1 MSGSVLYKAGQ
12 LCRRMRQVL
21 SFLAGRL
28 LRLWTQKANGLGISL
43 LYFQLGHLLCCKD
56 LALVGLK
63 CIFESSSVHLM
74 DRRKNSQ
81 ILKIQI
87 LGGFPY
93 CSYFCVR
100 TQERLLAKKY
110 WKIRL
115 PVLFS
120 VCVCACLDDN
130 F

>member
-1 MSGSVLYKAGQ
+1 MSGGILYKAGQ
-12 LCRRMRQVL
+12 LRRRMRQVL

-63 CIFESSSVHLM
+63 CIFQSSSVHLM
-74 DRRKNSQ
+74 DRCKNSQ

-87 LGGFPY
+87 LGGFP
-93 CSYFCVR
+93 
-100 TQERLLAKKY
+100 
-110 WKIRL
+110 
-115 PVLFS
+115 
-120 VCVCACLDDN
+120 
-130 F
+130 